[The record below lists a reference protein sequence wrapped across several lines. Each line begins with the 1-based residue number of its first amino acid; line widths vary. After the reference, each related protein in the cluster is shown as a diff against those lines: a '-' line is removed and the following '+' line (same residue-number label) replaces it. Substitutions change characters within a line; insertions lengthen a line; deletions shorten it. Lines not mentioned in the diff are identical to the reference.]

1 MSSEIAQSSEFYKLV
16 AWVDANRKRI
26 AWIGGIIVAV
36 VLAVSFYFWNKDQQE
51 VKAAQ
56 ALSALELRNSSSPGD
71 AAVADGYLKLAAENP
86 NTAAAARA
94 LLTGAGLL
102 FDAGKFKEAQAQ
114 FEKFLSDYSDNP
126 LSAQAALGV
135 AASLEAKGSIAD
147 AITRYSEVIQRHPND
162 PSVNQAKVALARLY
176 VTQNKPEQAF
186 KIYDE
191 LARNGGM
198 NSGDSWSAEAAIQ
211 REELLDKYP
220 NLRPPAPKPAAV
232 APAVSPA
239 APPVSPLQSLQ
250 PK

>member
-1 MSSEIAQSSEFYKLV
+1 MSSEITQSSEFYKLV

-26 AWIGGIIVAV
+26 AWIGGIIVAM
-36 VLAVSFYFWNKDQQE
+36 VLAVSFYFWDKDQQE
-51 VKAAQ
+51 LKAAQ

-71 AAVADGYLKLAAENP
+71 AAAADGYLKLAAEYP
-86 NTAAAARA
+86 ETAAAARA
-94 LLTGAGLL
+94 LLTGAGVL

-114 FEKFLSDYSDNP
+114 FEKFLRDYSDNP
-126 LSAQAALGV
+126 LTTQAALGL
-135 AASLEAKGSIAD
+135 AASLDAQGRVAD

-162 PSVNQAKVALARLY
+162 PSLNQAKVALARLY

-186 KIYDE
+186 KLYDE

-220 NLRPPAPKPAAV
+220 NLRPPAPAPAVAKPV
-232 APAVSPA
+232 APAI
-239 APPVSPLQSLQ
+239 SPLQSLQ

>member
-36 VLAVSFYFWNKDQQE
+36 ILAVSFYFWNKDQQE
-51 VKAAQ
+51 LKAAQ
-56 ALSALELRNSSSPGD
+56 DLSALEIRNASTPGE
-71 AAVADGYLKLAAENP
+71 ATAADGYLRIAAENP
-86 NTAAAARA
+86 NTAAASRA

-102 FDAGKFKEAQAQ
+102 FDAGKYKEAQAQ
-114 FEKFLSDYSDNP
+114 FEKFLRDYSDNP
-126 LSAQAALGV
+126 LVSQAALGL
-135 AASLEAKGSIAD
+135 AASLD
-147 AITRYSEVIQRHPND
+147 AQGRVPDAVTRYNEVIQRHPND
-162 PSVNQAKVALARLY
+162 SAVNQAKVALARLY

-198 NSGDSWSAEAAIQ
+198 NNGDSWSAEAAIQ

-220 NLRPPAPKPAAV
+220 NLQPPAPKPAA
-232 APAVSPA
+232 APTL
-239 APPVSPLQSLQ
+239 APSVSPLQSLQ